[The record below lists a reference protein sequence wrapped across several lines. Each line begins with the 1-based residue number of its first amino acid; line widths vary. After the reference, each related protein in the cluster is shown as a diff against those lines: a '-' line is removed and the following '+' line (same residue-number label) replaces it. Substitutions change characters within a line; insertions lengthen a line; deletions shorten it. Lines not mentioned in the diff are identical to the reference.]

1 MSPTRHA
8 REEGFAL
15 VLVLWLSLA
24 LASAALC
31 FGHVAL
37 LGHRSQDSARHT
49 LQCRQTLRSAAEY
62 VRALLSTAEAG
73 EMPELEDEDSE
84 RVLVAD
90 SAFWLL
96 APVWNE
102 SPELEY
108 GLVPEAGKL
117 NLNTATKDMLQALP
131 GMTEAIAAAIIDWRD
146 EDLEPQP
153 YGAEDETYSRKTP
166 AYRAKNADFESIEE
180 LLLVEGVDE
189 ELLYGKDRN
198 QNGIIDPWEDEST
211 SRGSDDSGIWHLITV
226 HSAESNDQEGSQQ
239 QGQQQGQQGKTN
251 VTSTQALRTFLSQ
264 KFGPQVASQAASAGP
279 YRSVL
284 EFAARGGLTR
294 EQFGEVE
301 SDLTASDEE
310 TVRGLVNINIAPRA
324 VLRCLPAVGDEG
336 AEKLVSY
343 RTANSDGLTSIAWVL
358 DALGNECARDLGPHV
373 TTKTYQ
379 VSADVVAVANLRRA
393 VRRCRFVFDL
403 SSGSPLLVARR
414 DLTNMPW
421 ALDEELWTELATE
434 SLTSG
439 TDE

>member
-1 MSPTRHA
+1 MTHTSCQSP
-8 REEGFAL
+8 REAGFAL
-15 VLVLWLSLA
+15 ILVLWLSLA

-62 VRALLSTAEAG
+62 VRALLSTTEAG
-73 EMPELEDEDSE
+73 EMPELEDDHSE
-84 RVLVAD
+84 RVLVGD

-96 APVWNE
+96 APSWGE
-102 SPELEY
+102 SPELAY
-108 GLVPEAGKL
+108 GLVSEAGKL

-146 EDLEPQP
+146 EDLEPLP

-166 AYRAKNADFESIEE
+166 PYRAKNADFESIEE
-180 LLLVEGVDE
+180 LLLVEGMDE
-189 ELLYGKDRN
+189 DLLYGKDRN
-198 QNGIIDPWEDEST
+198 QNGVIDPWEDEST

-226 HSAESNDQEGSQQ
+226 HSAEPGAQ
-239 QGQQQGQQGKTN
+239 QGGGQQGQQGKTD
-251 VTSTQALRTFLSQ
+251 VTSMQALRTYLSQ
-264 KFGPQVASQAASAGP
+264 KLGPQVANQAASAGP
-279 YRSVL
+279 YGSVL
-284 EFAARGGLTR
+284 EFAANSGLTR
-294 EQFGEVE
+294 EQFGQVE
-301 SDLTASDEE
+301 SDLTASDED
-310 TVRGLVNINIAPRA
+310 TVPGLVNINLAPRA

-343 RTANSDGLTSIAWVL
+343 RTANSDSLTSITWVL

-379 VSADVVAVANLRRA
+379 VSADVVVVANLRRA
-393 VRRCRFVFDL
+393 MMRCRFVFDL
-403 SSGSPLLVARR
+403 SSGSPLLVARG
-414 DLTNMPW
+414 DLTGMPW
-421 ALDEELWTELATE
+421 ALDKELWTTLATE
-434 SLTSG
+434 SLTSE